1 MPDSFPHTTVLATQ
15 REDDGAKVLKQYRWR
30 VELFDGRPRVVG
42 EHRVF
47 AGPEDDVPW
56 SKLHNPDR
64 MAQLLALTPE
74 VFDG

>member
-1 MPDSFPHTTVLATQ
+1 MDSFPHSVMLPTAT
-15 REDDGAKVLKQYRWR
+15 ESGEVLKQYRWR

-47 AGPEDDVPW
+47 AGPENDGPW
-56 SKLHNPDR
+56 SKLRNPDR

-74 VFDG
+74 VAGG